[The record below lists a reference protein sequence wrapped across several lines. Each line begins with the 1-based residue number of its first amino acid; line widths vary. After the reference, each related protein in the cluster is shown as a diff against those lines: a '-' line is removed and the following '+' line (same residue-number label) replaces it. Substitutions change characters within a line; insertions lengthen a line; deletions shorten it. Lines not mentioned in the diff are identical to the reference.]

1 MTRLLCVH
9 PDPLAF
15 EPLRRALLERQRD
28 WQLDIAPG
36 AGAALARL
44 EAGAIDA
51 IVVRHAPPT
60 LDAMALLARVR
71 ERHAGLVRLLV
82 VDPGRDLEVAG
93 AQSVAQRTLVAN
105 SDPFEWIES
114 LRQALSLRDLVST
127 PGLRSLVGQIG
138 DLPAVPRV
146 YTALSRR
153 LESSDSSIE
162 EIADLLEED
171 SALTARVL
179 KLANSAYFG
188 RDQAVTRLAVAAARL
203 GTRLLRGL
211 VLTAEVNERF
221 ATPSPGGF
229 DHDSY
234 QRHVTLVARIA
245 SSLEPRAAWKD
256 DAFTGGLLHDVG
268 KLILAARLPA
278 VAHELRAQAE
288 RDGRPLHEIE
298 REKLGVDHGAIG
310 AYLLG
315 LWDLP
320 STLVDA
326 AARHHEVAFDR
337 PITLDAV
344 HAVAL
349 ANRLARDVTAT
360 SGPTF
365 AGTDGNAE
373 VDPRWEWW
381 RAMAD
386 QLAHEGLAAA

>member
-1 MTRLLCVH
+1 MIRLLCVH
-9 PDPLAF
+9 PDTQAF
-15 EPLRRALLERQRD
+15 ESLRRALLECHRD
-28 WQLDIAPG
+28 WQLDVAPG

-44 EAGAIDA
+44 ESGTTD
-51 IVVRHAPPT
+51 VVITRHAPPG
-60 LDAMALLARVR
+60 LDAIALLARVR
-71 ERHAGLVRLLV
+71 ERHPGLVRVLLL
-82 VDPGRDLEVAG
+82 DSGRDLEAAG
-93 AQSVAQRTLVAN
+93 AQSVAQRMLAAN
-105 SDPFEWIES
+105 ADPVEVIES
-114 LRQALSLRDLVST
+114 LRQALSLRSLVST

-153 LESSDSSIE
+153 LESADSSLE
-162 EIADLLEED
+162 EIAELLEED

-221 ATPSPGGF
+221 GPNAPAGF
-229 DHDSY
+229 DHDGY

-268 KLILAARLPA
+268 KLILASRLPA
-278 VAHELRAQAE
+278 VADELRTQAE
-288 RDGRPLHEIE
+288 RDRRPLHEVE

-320 STLVDA
+320 SALVDA
-326 AARHHEVAFDR
+326 AARHHEVSLDR
-337 PITLDAV
+337 PMTLDAV
-344 HAVAL
+344 YAVAL
-349 ANRLARDVTAT
+349 ANRLAHEVTAP
-360 SGPTF
+360 GGG
-365 AGTDGNAE
+365 GTPRFGADADP
-373 VDPRWEWW
+373 DPRWEWW